1 MFLVEFIKLSG
12 RDESLLAEK
21 LINGGAVADE
31 HAMGWRVKR

>member
-21 LINGGAVADE
+21 LINGWAVADE
-31 HAMGWRVKR
+31 HAMEWRVKR